1 MSTRGLEVV
10 VAVLLCLSGL
20 FPVRRPLLLLG
31 PVLLCAKGD
40 LTGTAFVRTAHILFP
55 FFR

>member
-1 MSTRGLEVV
+1 MRTRGLEVV
-10 VAVLLCLSGL
+10 VLLLCLSGL